1 MIRISINKQPITPI
15 PEHFNEFTAEQLLNY
30 FKLLQACNPV
40 DFATYWLRLFISDE
54 LLEET
59 PAGKLA
65 DLALEVR
72 RIMNLTSKPLTNQ
85 FFPELELEGKKL
97 IGVQNALKDMS
108 FGRFVEADEMY
119 WVYLKTKN
127 QKYLHRLIA
136 ILYRYSNER
145 EYDNA
150 SVLQRAEELA
160 KLDTA
165 LQAIIFEF
173 YAGCRVFLTKR
184 FPLVFPASS
193 GKQQELTLKS
203 IKDMKEA
210 FNTVMVDFAK
220 TPDRKPEVYNTNVYT
235 VFEFVQRNIKKNKEL
250 ETLYAKK

>member
-1 MIRISINKQPITPI
+1 MIRIKINKKPVEPI

-30 FKLLQACNPV
+30 FKLLQACNSV
-40 DFATYWLRLFISDE
+40 DFATNWLRLFISDE

-72 RIMNLTSKPLTNQ
+72 RIMGLTSKPLTNQ
-85 FFPELELEGKKL
+85 FFPELELDGKKL

-108 FGRFVEADEMY
+108 FGRFVEADEQY
-119 WVYLKTKN
+119 WIYLKTKN
-127 QKYLHRLIA
+127 VIYLHRLIA

-150 SVLQRAEELA
+150 TVKLRADELA

-193 GKQQELTLKS
+193 EKTQELTLKS
-203 IKDMKEA
+203 IKSMKEA
-210 FNTVMVDFAK
+210 FNKVMVDFAK
-220 TPDRKPEVYNTNVYT
+220 TPDRKPEIYNTNVYT
-235 VFEFVQRNIKKNKEL
+235 VFEFVQRNIEKSKEL